1 MANTQSI
8 DALRREI
15 WSKELLAD
23 AMDDLY
29 FMRNGLM
36 GEDANNIV
44 QVKMDLMN
52 EPGDTVTFGLTT
64 KLSSDGI
71 AGDAELEG
79 QEEQLSSYNKSVS
92 IDQIRNAIRLTGK
105 LDKKK
110 AAYDMLGDAKDKV
123 KIWMTEFL
131 ERQVFLKLAGIGNT
145 GLTDITGQAVAGRAT
160 WSNTPDTIA
169 DADIAAGT
177 GNRYICANSSG
188 VASLTTSN
196 VFSAQL
202 ISRAKRKA
210 ITANPRIQPLRIDG
224 QNMYV
229 MFIHPLQAYDLRHDS
244 NSKWDQ
250 AQRDAAV
257 RGEKNPIFTG
267 AIGVYDGVIVYEHEY
282 VPLLT
287 TPGSSNRNF
296 SSAGSGTTYAVRAA
310 RALLCGQQAALMAQ
324 ASNPDALII
333 EDFDYKNKD
342 GVAGSFIGGIQ
353 KALFNSKEYGV
364 IAVDTSYSLTSF

>member
-64 KLSSDGI
+64 KL
-71 AGDAELEG
+71 AGDGVSGDSELEG
-79 QEEQLSSYNKSVS
+79 NEEQLGSYNKSVS
-92 IDQIRNAIRLTGK
+92 IDQIRNAVRLTGK

-131 ERQVFLKLAGIGNT
+131 ERQIFLKLGGVGNT
-145 GLTDITGQAVAGRAT
+145 SLTDLTGQLVAGRAT
-160 WSNTPDTIA
+160 WSNTPDTIP
-169 DADIAAGT
+169 DADVAAGT
-177 GNRYICANSSG
+177 GNRFIGAAAAG
-188 VASLTTSN
+188 SLTTSN
-196 VFSAQL
+196 VFTAQL

-210 ITANPRIQPLRIDG
+210 QTANPRIQPLRVDG
-224 QNMYV
+224 QNLYV
-229 MFIHPLQAYDLRHDS
+229 MFIHPVQAYDLRHDA

-250 AQRDAAV
+250 AQRDAAI

-267 AIGVYDGVIVYEHEY
+267 AIGIYDGVLVFEHEY

-287 TPGSSNRNF
+287 TPGASNRNF
-296 SSAGSGTTYAVRAA
+296 SSAGSGTTYAARAA

-324 ASNPDALII
+324 ASNPDALIVKSF
-333 EDFDYKNKD
+333 DFDNKD
-342 GVAGSFIGGIQ
+342 AVAGSFIGGIQ
-353 KALFNSKEYGV
+353 KSYFNSKEYGV
-364 IAVDTSYSLTSF
+364 IAVDTSYSLSNF